1 MKSIRESV
9 LLKTSS
15 NTDVQCSGGEI
26 RITGLDPVLKKN
38 ISSIVQI
45 KYRAAVAQ
53 VVTVGA
59 TAYTPTALTTYKVA
73 VYDPNRTSDG
83 YQEAPRV
90 YVYKTPTDLTTL
102 GATAALQREAIHLAL
117 VAKINLQSGVNHVT
131 AASLGTGTGFTIT
144 DNTDYYPVRSQTMTN
159 EKFVSTVLVETND
172 DGTGFAN
179 TNVTVTTVGQTSFGV
194 GAKLAQQAPV
204 VDFMYGN
211 LISGVIDAP
220 PLTVPGAL
228 GVPGTAATSG
238 QNYDGFSILSLKDV
252 AAYNVTGQLAYAP
265 REQLVYVDNGSG
277 SSTTNLAGFLT
288 FEREMRKLI
297 TGTYEDDASAVIQWF
312 DQDFVEQGLLGAAPA
327 TTAGVAN
334 KFLTPYGM
342 LNHFNIGT
350 QTIVTATQ
358 ANAGLLIEQDAT
370 ATEGAAYTPPIWTAN
385 SQQFVVGKTAM
396 TVNCRASFT
405 TPANIVFM
413 VGFRSKEAHQAAFAS
428 YQYLA
433 TVGTGAAGTVLST
446 YGNLAAG
453 TPVVTSSGT
462 NAITTVSNDFR
473 VQIDINGVVSAY
485 INNVKYPIYSVGTTA
500 LVIPAGT
507 ILIPHMQYT
516 NLNSAAAVPTVS
528 ELWAVASD
536 LVIN

>member
-15 NTDVQCSGGEI
+15 NTDVQCSGGQI
-26 RITGLDPVLKKN
+26 AITGLDPVWKRRVT
-38 ISSIVQI
+38 SIVQI
-45 KYRAAVAQ
+45 KYRARTSQ
-53 VVTVGA
+53 VVAVGN
-59 TAYTPTALTTYKVA
+59 TAYTPTALTPYVVA
-73 VYDPNRTSDG
+73 VYDPNRTSNG
-83 YQEAPRV
+83 YQEAMKKYSYR
-90 YVYKTPTDLTTL
+90 TPSDLTTL
-102 GATAALQREAIHLAL
+102 GATAALQREAIHAAL
-117 VAKINLQSGVNHVT
+117 VLKINADTTNHAT
-131 AASLGTGTGFTIT
+131 ALSLGTGTGLSVT
-144 DNTDYYPVRSQTMTN
+144 DNLDYYPIRSQSMTN
-159 EKFVSTVLVETND
+159 MKFVDTVLPITND
-172 DGTGFAN
+172 DTTGFAK
-179 TNVTVTTVGQTSFGV
+179 TNFSVTTPGVTSFGV
-194 GAKLAQQAPV
+194 GAKLAQELPV
-204 VDFMYGN
+204 VDNMYGN
-211 LISGVIDAP
+211 LISGILDAP
-220 PLTVPGAL
+220 AL
-228 GVPGTAATSG
+228 ATDGTAAVSG
-238 QNYDGFSILSLKDV
+238 QNYDGFVIVSMKEVPAHNIS
-252 AAYNVTGQLAYAP
+252 GQLAFVP
-265 REQLVYVDNGSG
+265 REQYIFVDNGSG
-277 SSTTNLAGFLT
+277 SATTNLAGFLT

-297 TGTYEDDASAVIQWF
+297 TGTYQDDASAVIQWM

-370 ATEGAAYTPPIWTAN
+370 ATEGAAYTPAIWTAN
-385 SQQFVVGKTAM
+385 SQQFVVGKTAA
-396 TVNCRASFT
+396 TVNCRVSFT

-433 TVGTGAAGTVLST
+433 TVGTGASGTTLST
-446 YGNLAAG
+446 YGNIAAG

-462 NAITTVSNDFR
+462 SAITTVSNDLR
-473 VQIDINGVVSAY
+473 VQIGIDGVVSAY
-485 INNVKYPIYSVGTTA
+485 INNVKYPVYSAGTTA

>member
-1 MKSIRESV
+1 MRSIKESV

-15 NTDVQCSGGEI
+15 NTDVQCSGGVVS
-26 RITGLDPVLKKN
+26 ITGLDPVLKKN
-38 ISSIVQI
+38 ITSIVQI
-45 KYRAAVAQ
+45 KYRAATAQ
-53 VVTVGA
+53 VITVGA
-59 TAYTPTALTTYKVA
+59 TSYTPTASTRYAVA
-73 VYDPNRTSDG
+73 VYDPNRVRDG

-90 YVYKTPTDLTTL
+90 YAYTTPADILL
-102 GATAALQREAIHLAL
+102 IGDTAALQREAIHAAL
-117 VAKINLQSGVNHVT
+117 VLKINADSGINHTT

-144 DNTDYYPVRSQTMTN
+144 DNTDYYPIRSQSMTN
-159 EKFVSTVLVETND
+159 EKFVTTILAETNP
-172 DGTGFAN
+172 DGTGFAS

-194 GAKLAQQAPV
+194 GAKLAQQLPV
-204 VDFMYGN
+204 VDNMYGN
-211 LISGVIDAP
+211 LVSGTIEAP
-220 PLTVPGAL
+220 PLATD
-228 GVPGTAATSG
+228 GTAATSG

-252 AAYNVTGQLAYAP
+252 PAHNVTGQLAYVP
-265 REQLVYVDNGSG
+265 REQLIYVDNGSG
-277 SSTTNLAGFLT
+277 TSTTNLAGFLT

-297 TGTYEDDASAVIQWF
+297 TWTYKNDESAVIQWF

-350 QTIVTATQ
+350 QTIVTGTQ
-358 ANAGLLIEQDAT
+358 ANAGFLMEQDAT
-370 ATEGAAYTPPIWTAN
+370 ATEGAAYTAPIWTVN

-396 TVNCRASFT
+396 TVNAKVSFT

-433 TVGTGAAGTVLST
+433 TAGLGASGTAFST

-453 TPVVTSSGT
+453 TPVVTANGS
-462 NAITTVSNDFR
+462 NALTTVAYDFR
-473 VQIDINGVVSAY
+473 IQIDINGLVTAY
-485 INNVKYPIYSVGTTA
+485 INNVKSNIYSVGTTA

-507 ILIPHMQYT
+507 IMIPHMQYT

-528 ELWAVASD
+528 QLWAVASD

>member
-1 MKSIRESV
+1 MKSVRESV

-15 NTDVQCSGGEI
+15 RDDVQCSGGYI
-26 RITGLDPVLKKN
+26 NITGLKSIRKSDVTN
-38 ISSIVQI
+38 IVQI

-53 VVTVGA
+53 VITVAG
-59 TAYTPTALTTYKVA
+59 TAYTPTAGTVYAVA

-83 YQEAPRV
+83 YQESQK
-90 YVYKTPTDLTTL
+90 VYKYTTPSDILL
-102 GATAALQREAIHLAL
+102 IGATAALQREAIHAAL
-117 VAKINLQSGVNHVT
+117 VTKINADASNHT
-131 AASLGTGTGFTIT
+131 IAASLGTGTGFTIT
-144 DNTDYYPVRSQTMTN
+144 DDTDYYPVRAQSMTN
-159 EKFVSTVLVETND
+159 EKFVSTVIPLTNP
-172 DGTGFAN
+172 DGSGFAR
-179 TNVTVTTVGQTSFGV
+179 TNFAVTTVGNTSFGV
-194 GAKLAQQAPV
+194 GAKLAQRMPV
-204 VDFMYGN
+204 IDAMYGN
-211 LISGVIDAP
+211 LISGDIEVPVATFTNP
-220 PLTVPGAL
+220 PTYAV
-228 GVPGTAATSG
+228 SG
-238 QNYDGFSILSLKDV
+238 QNYDGFVIMSMKEIV
-252 AAYNVTGQLAYAP
+252 GANVTGQYVYVP
-265 REQLVYVDNGSG
+265 RESYIFVDNGSG

-297 TGTYEDDASAVIQWF
+297 LQVYGDDAATVQQWF

-350 QTIVTATQ
+350 QTIVTGTQ
-358 ANAGLLIEQDAT
+358 AVGGFLMEQDAT
-370 ATEGAAYTPPIWTAN
+370 ATEGAAYTAPIWTVN
-385 SQQFVVGKTAM
+385 SQQFVVGKTEM
-396 TVNCRASFT
+396 TVNCKASFT

-433 TVGTGAAGTVLST
+433 TVGTGAAGTAAST

-453 TPVVTSSGT
+453 TPVVTAAGF
-462 NAITTVSNDFR
+462 NLLTTVQYDFR

-485 INNVKYPIYSVGTTA
+485 INNVKSNIYSVGTTP

-516 NLNSAAAVPTVS
+516 NLNSAAAVPTIL
-528 ELWAVASD
+528 ELWAAPSAN
-536 LVIN
+536 IIF